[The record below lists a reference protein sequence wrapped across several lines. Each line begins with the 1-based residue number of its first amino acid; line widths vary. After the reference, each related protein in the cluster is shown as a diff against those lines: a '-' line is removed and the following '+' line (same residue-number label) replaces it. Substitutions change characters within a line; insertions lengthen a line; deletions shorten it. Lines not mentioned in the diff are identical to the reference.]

1 MEREFTDTLNHDNLF
16 NILLHADIN
25 TVTNICLTSH
35 IDWCD
40 SDYFWKLKFGK
51 DELPIL
57 SPLPTNFSAWRKEYI
72 RTMDASEAA
81 VDLLEVVNTNDVVFN
96 YNDEYL
102 NLKTILPPHL
112 RSALFNFTPSHQK
125 FNQFKIRKYN
135 SINSINKYI
144 ITLSTSQYKYVEI
157 YISYEHLY
165 DILTILFYHY
175 PELDYQLKEPINYK
189 KQLGL

>member
-25 TVTNICLTSH
+25 TVTSMCLTNH

-57 SPLPTNFSAWRKEYI
+57 SPLPTTFATWRKEYI
-72 RTMDASEAA
+72 RTMNASLEA
-81 VDLLEVVNTNDVVFN
+81 VDLLELVNQNDVVFN
-96 YNDEYL
+96 YNDEYF
-102 NLKTILPPHL
+102 NFKKILPPAL
-112 RSALFNFTPSHQK
+112 RSAIFNYTPTHQK
-125 FNQFKIRKYN
+125 FNQLNIRKYN
-135 SINSINKYI
+135 GNSINKYI
-144 ITLSTSQYKYVEI
+144 VTLSTSSYKYVQV
-157 YISYEHLY
+157 YISYENLY

-175 PELDYQLKEPINYK
+175 PDIGYELKEPINYK
-189 KQLGL
+189 KAIGLF